1 MCGLGEEEGNKRFS
15 WEEGGEM
22 WLREG
27 IWGEIIRT
35 EGYLRVRRETDSKV
49 PLLKTTPTQV
59 IKHGEIEIV
68 LL

>member
-1 MCGLGEEEGNKRFS
+1 
-15 WEEGGEM
+15 M

-27 IWGEIIRT
+27 MWGEIIRT
-35 EGYLRVRRETDSKV
+35 EGYLRVRMETDSKV

-59 IKHGEIEIV
+59 IKHGEIELV